1 MPLVNCI
8 LCFLN
13 HALLSSL
20 SQLLLKFVVY
30 VPKMPRRVE
39 SMPSLICVNQKSFH
53 ESYYSGV
60 LPDIISTLQLHRKR
74 EVNERLY
81 IGEVGV
87 DLELCVHAH
96 GNDVELIMIASRNNN
111 YSLGII

>member
-1 MPLVNCI
+1 MPFVNCI
-8 LCFLN
+8 LYFLN

-20 SQLLLKFVVY
+20 SQLLLMFVVY
-30 VPKMPRRVE
+30 VPKMPQRVE

-60 LPDIISTLQLHRKR
+60 LPDIISALQLHRKR

-87 DLELCVHAH
+87 NLELCVHAQ
-96 GNDVELIMIASRNNN
+96 GNDVDLIIEASHKND
-111 YSLGII
+111 

>member
-13 HALLSSL
+13 HALLSIL

-39 SMPSLICVNQKSFH
+39 SMPSLICVNSKVFTGHTPLVIHQVGFH
-53 ESYYSGV
+53 TQLILIEQLMNGHA
-60 LPDIISTLQLHRKR
+60 LEKWESTLNF
-74 EVNERLY
+74 VFMPM
-81 IGEVGV
+81 
-87 DLELCVHAH
+87 D
-96 GNDVELIMIASRNNN
+96 MM
-111 YSLGII
+111 